1 MTSMQPLYR
10 FLGICA
16 EKCIV
21 HFSKSPEV
29 ALDAAGSNRVS
40 TVAAGVCWFCI
51 VMSVGG

>member
-1 MTSMQPLYR
+1 MYR

-16 EKCIV
+16 ENCIA
-21 HFSKSPEV
+21 HSQNHLNYNV